1 MTLWMFVV
9 GIVSVGL
16 LWLFLKR
23 LWLGSTE
30 GDRAESIKACLTKQA
45 QKRQGRVHVRNGQY
59 TLTFPYQTASLDVSA
74 VISTEEVY
82 LECTYATVRIDN
94 LTDKDF
100 KVLLNSDNLLLKPL
114 VVGTRLKLDD
124 EQFNDGY
131 IVVGNDP
138 AFIKN
143 LFTREVRDKL
153 RQAALQVKLGRRFN
167 AAILD
172 REQGWLSVFMQ
183 GLRVEERVVD
193 AMVETTMLLYDRLNA
208 LNEHDNT
215 N

>member
-1 MTLWMFVV
+1 MFVV

>member
-59 TLTFPYQTASLDVSA
+59 TLTFPYQTASIDVSA

-114 VVGTRLKLDD
+114 VVATRLKLDD

>member
-114 VVGTRLKLDD
+114 VVGTRLELDD

>member
-1 MTLWMFVV
+1 MTLWMFVI

-30 GDRAESIKACLTKQA
+30 GDHADSIRASLTKQA
-45 QKRQGRVHVRNGQY
+45 QKREGRVHVRNGQY
-59 TLTFPYQTASLDVSA
+59 TLTIPYQSASIDVSA

-114 VVGTRLKLDD
+114 VIGTRLKLDD
-124 EQFNDGY
+124 ERFNEAY
-131 IVVGNDP
+131 IVVANDP

-143 LFTREVRDKL
+143 LLTQEVREKL
-153 RQAALQVKLGRRFN
+153 RQESLQVKLGRRFN

-172 REQGWLSVFMQ
+172 REQGWLSVFTQ
-183 GLRVEERVVD
+183 GLRLDERVVD
-193 AMVETTMLLYDRLNA
+193 ALVETTMLLYDRLKR
-208 LNEHDNT
+208 
-215 N
+215 